1 MHELQYNNTERI
13 HIEDLIQYIEQNKK
27 NIKQDNVIDLNSFN
41 GNTNDLQK
49 LAFQDVKHIY
59 MFTPILEKI
68 FDAQNDKY
76 LHAGVLKCIIGC
88 DGINISLYSSIIT
101 CLKQTFLSQNSQ
113 FQQNFII
120 AFIECLKKNLDN
132 FDYKQYKWDKNDLRQ
147 NLDNCSSDCRSI
159 KYISDFLCINIFIL
173 DIKKDKIIYG
183 GGNEYIPYKKTIFL
197 IYYGDENYEPLY
209 TEHTKFFSID
219 DKIVKLVRRSL
230 NLVDIFPLCPNI
242 PQTVSEQ
249 EEKLDSY
256 IVCQNEIVKKDNT
269 DNKYVNNKFI
279 DSTDKYMM
287 RYIQLENDKQNAGK
301 KQDDI
306 IEVHPI
312 NSSIETNTKIKYT
325 LKELKVKKL
334 QEIQEIATTLKIV
347 LTDKNKKKTKDQLI
361 QDILTA

>member
-1 MHELQYNNTERI
+1 M
-13 HIEDLIQYIEQNKK
+13 
-27 NIKQDNVIDLNSFN
+27 
-41 GNTNDLQK
+41 
-49 LAFQDVKHIY
+49 
-59 MFTPILEKI
+59 
-68 FDAQNDKY
+68 
-76 LHAGVLKCIIGC
+76 
-88 DGINISLYSSIIT
+88 
-101 CLKQTFLSQNSQ
+101 
-113 FQQNFII
+113 
-120 AFIECLKKNLDN
+120 
-132 FDYKQYKWDKNDLRQ
+132 
-147 NLDNCSSDCRSI
+147 
-159 KYISDFLCINIFIL
+159 

-334 QEIQEIATTLKIV
+334 MAGIS
-347 LTDKNKKKTKDQLI
+347 
-361 QDILTA
+361 ILHYSYFHLENSVNR